1 MSASTAPLRRSGV
14 ADRPQRGRRHLRVVD
29 RQPRRHTVAFL
40 LIYLVVGAAVVMG
53 AVSLNALA
61 AADAVEIRELGE
73 QLSVDQRTY
82 DQLIA
87 EVASLEDPARVQRL
101 AVEMGLVPAVNTR
114 HVQPAQELDVDQG
127 ATQGDDEV
135 KSLIGQQP

>member
-1 MSASTAPLRRSGV
+1 MSATTAPLRRDGS
-14 ADRPQRGRRHLRVVD
+14 AARPSRGRRHLRVVD
-29 RQPRRHTVAFL
+29 RQPRRHTVLFL
-40 LIYLVVGAAVVMG
+40 IIYLVVGAVVVMG

-61 AADAVEIRELGE
+61 AGDAVEIRELGTR
-73 QLSVDQRTY
+73 LDVDQRTY

-87 EVASLEDPARVQRL
+87 EVASLEDPARIQRL
-101 AVEMGLVPAVNTR
+101 AIEMGLVPAVRAR

-127 ATQGDDEV
+127 AAPAADQV